1 MKFNKYFFENY
12 PIDTPFDMNNPRY
25 VLSLDGVDKILE
37 IISSS
42 KPFSLTVNEF
52 DNQDLVNALL
62 HIDVLQKQDNKLA
75 MAVPFFLEKDAIVLK
90 ELSKKVAN
98 KISNDLLLH
107 KDKIIEIISQ
117 INNGYSYDR
126 NLYHLLC
133 GYIFDGFM
141 FDYLEENELV
151 TTSLVHKTGFDYLVI
166 LYEDSKILNE
176 YSDLLLC
183 SYNRLISDGKGFVSF
198 GDSNGYRKDFYRYK
212 RLNEL
217 NKLNELET
225 NYINIPTEELI
236 MNFEKLIDGLEIDS
250 RFIDVFHYF
259 GYYEND
265 KILVPIYDEYSYK
278 VANELYKY
286 VLNITKETIHNALS
300 IIENED
306 RLTAITHGVNKKDIA
321 NEIYHL
327 IFGEVNE
334 RLVESGFVAK
344 PNHIDGEGRY
354 FKSFER

>member
-12 PIDTPFDMNNPRY
+12 PMNTPFDMNNPRY
-25 VLSLDGVDKILE
+25 VLSLDGVDEILE

-42 KPFSLTVNEF
+42 KPYSLTINDF
-52 DNQDLVNALL
+52 DNQNLVCALL
-62 HIDVLQKQDNKLA
+62 HIDVLQSKDNKLA
-75 MAVPFFLEKDAIVLK
+75 VAVPFFLESDAIVLK
-90 ELSKKVAN
+90 ELSKRVAN
-98 KISNDLLLH
+98 EISNVLLLH
-107 KDKIIEIISQ
+107 KDKIIEIINQ
-117 INNGYSYDR
+117 IDNGYFYDR

-133 GYIFDGFM
+133 GYIFDGLM
-141 FDYLEENELV
+141 FDYLEENQLV
-151 TTSLVHKTGFDYLVI
+151 TNSLMHKTGLDYLVI

-217 NKLNELET
+217 NKLTEIET

-236 MNFEKLIDGLEIDS
+236 INFEKLVDGSKIDS
-250 RFIDVFHYF
+250 KFIEIFNYF
-259 GYYEND
+259 GYCENNE
-265 KILVPIYDEYSYK
+265 IIVPVYDETSYK
-278 VANELYKY
+278 IANELYKY
-286 VLNITKETIHNALS
+286 VLEFTKEAINDALS
-300 IIENED
+300 IIEKED
-306 RLTAITHGVNKKDIA
+306 RLTAIAHGVNKKDIA

-334 RLVESGFVAK
+334 KLVDSGLVAK